1 MVQAIIGKWG
11 NNLAVRITADL
22 ARAAH
27 IESGT
32 VVSIESQDG
41 AIVIRRRAS
50 KPSLQQ
56 LFDGRT
62 PQEWRADYA
71 GAFDWGPDVGREI
84 VEE

>member
-11 NNLAVRITADL
+11 NNLAVRLTADL

-27 IESGT
+27 LENGA
-32 VVSIESQDG
+32 VVNIDAQDG

-50 KPSLQQ
+50 KPTLQT
-56 LFDGRT
+56 LFEGRA
-62 PQEWRADYA
+62 PEAWRADYA